1 MLCKHESFFLTMRKR
16 KQMRYNE
23 FNFNF
28 FFLNVV
34 MDNCY
39 VMNYGNSF
47 FEKNNIRHAQ
57 VWHERI
63 TLNCFFYF
71 LVLVEKNQVL
81 IK

>member
-23 FNFNF
+23 FNFSF

-39 VMNYGNSF
+39 AMNYGNSF
-47 FEKNNIRHAQ
+47 FEKKKTISDMLRYGTNGLH
-57 VWHERI
+57 
-63 TLNCFFYF
+63 
-71 LVLVEKNQVL
+71 
-81 IK
+81 

>member
-23 FNFNF
+23 FNFSF

-39 VMNYGNSF
+39 AMNYGNSF
-47 FEKNNIRHAQ
+47 FEKKKQYQTCSGMARTDYI
-57 VWHERI
+57 E
-63 TLNCFFYF
+63 LFFLFSCFG
-71 LVLVEKNQVL
+71 
-81 IK
+81 